1 MEDIGDILFYIIAA
15 VIGLVTTLG
24 RKKKKKPAGAPAP
37 VEYEEAGDMDYPD
50 EEQEYDIDDDPFT
63 EQERVISYE
72 PTYQYSFDP
81 ENEGGFIEPIAE
93 ERENAEKSPISEKEE
108 IVEKEVADK
117 IEEEDDLLSDFDLR
131 KAVIY
136 SEILKRND
144 Y

>member
-24 RKKKKKPAGAPAP
+24 RKKKPAGAPAP
-37 VEYEEAGDMDYPD
+37 AEYKEAGDIDYPD
-50 EEQEYDIDDDPFT
+50 EEQEYDIDDEPFT

-81 ENEGGFIEPIAE
+81 ENEGDFIEPIADKLE
-93 ERENAEKSPISEKEE
+93 SVKKSQISEKED
-108 IVEKEVADK
+108 IAEKEVSDK
-117 IEEEDDLLSDFDLR
+117 IGEEEDLLSDFDLR